1 MSLSYK
7 LPPTEELRKNFQ
19 HLYADIAWYGILAGS
34 SMAFLAVYAARAGA
48 NTFQVGLLTA
58 APGFVNLLFSLPAG
72 RWLEGQPVI
81 RVAYLFSIW
90 HRLGYLALVPLPWVL
105 EEGYQVW
112 GLILIALYM
121 SLPGTVLAI
130 AFNAMFADVVPPEW
144 RAQVVG
150 RRNALLAVS
159 MTLSALTSGQILD
172 RVSFPVN
179 YQIIFFLGGL
189 GAIMSSYHLGKL
201 LPPQEKP
208 KRVGKPLGE
217 LATPGFIRTR
227 EAIRQ
232 AGLRYLTRAKGQRIL
247 RLDLLRGP
255 FGRFLIAY
263 LAFYT
268 FQYLALP
275 VFPLFYVNE
284 LGLSDG
290 EISLGNALF
299 FALVTYVSLRLSRL
313 ATRYGYHGIAVRGG
327 IILGGYPLL
336 LFLAQDAYLFWVA
349 SLVGGLSVGL
359 LNGGLVN
366 RLMERVPEGDRPA
379 HMALHNLVMNLGI
392 LAGSL
397 SGPLL
402 ADWIGLR
409 PMLLASSGL
418 RMLGGFFLLIW
429 G

>member
-1 MSLSYK
+1 
-7 LPPTEELRKNFQ
+7 
-19 HLYADIAWYGILAGS
+19 
-34 SMAFLAVYAARAGA
+34 
-48 NTFQVGLLTA
+48 
-58 APGFVNLLFSLPAG
+58 
-72 RWLEGQPVI
+72 
-81 RVAYLFSIW
+81 
-90 HRLGYLALVPLPWVL
+90 
-105 EEGYQVW
+105 
-112 GLILIALYM
+112 
-121 SLPGTVLAI
+121 
-130 AFNAMFADVVPPEW
+130 
-144 RAQVVG
+144 VG